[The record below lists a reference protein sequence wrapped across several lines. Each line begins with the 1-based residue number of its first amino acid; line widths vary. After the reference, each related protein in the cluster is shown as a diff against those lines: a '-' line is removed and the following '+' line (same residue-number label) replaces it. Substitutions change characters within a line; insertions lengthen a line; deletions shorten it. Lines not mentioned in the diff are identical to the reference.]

1 MEVTQKNEIQSRTN
15 VSRSTSCPSKIRPSL
30 ITHNILVG
38 VRREWRFARRPRI
51 LDAAWFVRGETT
63 FFCPHLSASLPSD
76 NLTAKGQFIIAGQ
89 VADVFPLPF
98 SQVASPHSP
107 H

>member
-30 ITHNILVG
+30 IAHIFWLECGASGGSPADHEFSTLPG
-38 VRREWRFARRPRI
+38 SSGAKPQ
-51 LDAAWFVRGETT
+51 LL
-63 FFCPHLSASLPSD
+63 PHLSASLPSD